1 MSIKVTNVYTRPS
14 TAVNFH
20 VSNVPDSHIQHVLET
35 YKNPGKVV
43 DVTTD
48 LSDDGLTLTIVW
60 IWVDQASVNEY
71 DADPVI
77 VAFKESSSEYNQS
90 NGITRTTTSEEVA

>member
-1 MSIKVTNVYTRPS
+1 MSIKVTNVYTRPT

-35 YKNPGKVV
+35 YKNTGKVA

-48 LSDDGLTLTIVW
+48 LSDDGLVLTIVW
-60 IWVDQASVNEY
+60 IWVDQASVDEY

-77 VAFKESSSEYNQS
+77 VAFKETSAEYNAA
-90 NGITRTTTSEEVA
+90 NGITRTTTSAEVV